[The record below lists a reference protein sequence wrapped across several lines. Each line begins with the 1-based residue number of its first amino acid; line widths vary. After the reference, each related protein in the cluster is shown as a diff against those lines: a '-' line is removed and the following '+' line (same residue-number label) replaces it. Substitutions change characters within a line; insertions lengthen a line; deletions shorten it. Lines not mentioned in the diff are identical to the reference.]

1 MKKLLTDETKR
12 KVTDSII
19 SILAESKCT
28 YSDFQE
34 ISKSVTKLYSDNAVL
49 MIEPIGIDK
58 EQAERSIETL
68 ANTFETKIWSLLFW
82 LFSLILFSWLGLLN
96 TLEELIL
103 LKLEKSFEK
112 SGDTS
117 EDKSKFLITCD

>member
-1 MKKLLTDETKR
+1 MKKLLDEETKQ

-19 SILAESKCT
+19 SALAENKCT

-49 MIEPIGIDK
+49 MRSTISIDK

-68 ANTFETKIWSLLFW
+68 SNSLK
-82 LFSLILFSWLGLLN
+82 N
-96 TLEELIL
+96 
-103 LKLEKSFEK
+103 EK
-112 SGDTS
+112 
-117 EDKSKFLITCD
+117 

>member
-1 MKKLLTDETKR
+1 MKVTQMKKLLNDETKR

-34 ISKSVTKLYSDNAVL
+34 INKSVTKLYSDNAIL
-49 MIEPIGIDK
+49 MLEPIGIDK

-68 ANTFETKIWSLLFW
+68 ANIFETKI
-82 LFSLILFSWLGLLN
+82 
-96 TLEELIL
+96 
-103 LKLEKSFEK
+103 
-112 SGDTS
+112 
-117 EDKSKFLITCD
+117 